1 MNDDLISCIDLNKAY
16 NQADDYLTVLSNLSF
31 SVKEGE
37 RIGLIGVSGCGKST
51 LLHILAG
58 LDLPDSGEVNFK
70 GKNIVLLDRDDRAT
84 FRNKNIGFVYQFHHL
99 LPEFSAIENV
109 AFPLW
114 LSGES
119 KDNSLSE
126 AKDILDKVDL
136 KSKED
141 SKPSQLSGGE
151 RQRVAIARAMI
162 NEPKCLLAD
171 EPSGN
176 LDEKNA
182 RDILDLII
190 KLNNNQN
197 TALIIVTHDL
207 NIANNMDKKFDL
219 INGRLNESL

>member
-16 NQADDYLTVLSNLSF
+16 NQADDYLAVLSNLSF

-37 RIGLIGVSGCGKST
+37 RIGLTGVSGCGKST

-119 KDNSLSE
+119 KDTSLSE
-126 AKDILDKVDL
+126 AKDVLDKVDL
-136 KSKED
+136 RSKED

-151 RQRVAIARAMI
+151 RQRVAIARSII
-162 NEPKCLLAD
+162 NKPSSILMD
-171 EPSGN
+171 EPTGN
-176 LDEKNA
+176 LDNKNV
-182 RDILDLII
+182 DNFMNLVLDLS
-190 KLNNNQN
+190 Q
-197 TALIIVTHDL
+197 DL
-207 NIANNMDKKFDL
+207 NISLIIATHDNNVSS
-219 INGRLNESL
+219 RLDRLLNLE

>member
-1 MNDDLISCIDLNKAY
+1 MNDDLINCININKAY
-16 NQADDYLTVLSNLSF
+16 SQADEKLTVLSNLSF
-31 SVKEGE
+31 SVREGE
-37 RIGLIGVSGCGKST
+37 RIGLTGVSGCGKST

-58 LDLPDSGEVNFK
+58 LDLPDSGEVNFN

-119 KDNSLSE
+119 KDNSLRE
-126 AKDILDKVDL
+126 AKEILDKVGL

-151 RQRVAIARAMI
+151 RQRVAIARSII
-162 NEPKCLLAD
+162 NKPSSILMD
-171 EPSGN
+171 EPTGN
-176 LDEKNA
+176 LDNKNV
-182 RDILDLII
+182 DNFMNLVLDLS
-190 KLNNNQN
+190 K
-197 TALIIVTHDL
+197 DL
-207 NIANNMDKKFDL
+207 NISLIIATHDNNVSS
-219 INGRLNESL
+219 RLDRLLNLE

>member
-1 MNDDLISCIDLNKAY
+1 MNDDLINCININKAY
-16 NQADDYLTVLSNLSF
+16 NQADEHLTVLSNLSF

-37 RIGLIGVSGCGKST
+37 RIGLTGVSGCGKST

-119 KDNSLSE
+119 KDNSLRE
-126 AKDILDKVDL
+126 AKEILDKVGL

-151 RQRVAIARAMI
+151 RQRVAIARSII
-162 NEPKCLLAD
+162 NKPSSILMD
-171 EPSGN
+171 EPTGN
-176 LDEKNA
+176 LDNKNV
-182 RDILDLII
+182 DNFMNLVLDLS
-190 KLNNNQN
+190 K
-197 TALIIVTHDL
+197 DL
-207 NIANNMDKKFDL
+207 NISLIIATHDNNVSS
-219 INGRLNESL
+219 RLDRVLNLE

>member
-1 MNDDLISCIDLNKAY
+1 MNDDLINCININKAY
-16 NQADDYLTVLSNLSF
+16 SQADEKLTVLSNLSF
-31 SVKEGE
+31 SVREGE
-37 RIGLIGVSGCGKST
+37 RIGLTGVSGCGKST

-58 LDLPDSGEVNFK
+58 LDLPDSGEVNFN

-119 KDNSLSE
+119 KDNSLRE
-126 AKDILDKVDL
+126 AKEILDKVDL

-151 RQRVAIARAMI
+151 RQRVAIARSII
-162 NEPKCLLAD
+162 NKPSSILMD
-171 EPSGN
+171 EPTGN
-176 LDEKNA
+176 LDNKNV
-182 RDILDLII
+182 DNFMNLVLDLS
-190 KLNNNQN
+190 K
-197 TALIIVTHDL
+197 DL
-207 NIANNMDKKFDL
+207 NISLIIATHDNNVSS
-219 INGRLNESL
+219 RLDRLLNLE

>member
-16 NQADDYLTVLSNLSF
+16 NQADDYLAVLSNLSF

-37 RIGLIGVSGCGKST
+37 RIGLTGVSGCGKST

-141 SKPSQLSGGE
+141 NKPSQLSGGE
-151 RQRVAIARAMI
+151 RQRVAIARSII
-162 NEPKCLLAD
+162 NKPSSILMD
-171 EPSGN
+171 EPTGN
-176 LDEKNA
+176 LDNKNV
-182 RDILDLII
+182 DNFMNLILDLS
-190 KLNNNQN
+190 Q
-197 TALIIVTHDL
+197 DL
-207 NIANNMDKKFDL
+207 NISLIIATHDNNVSS
-219 INGRLNESL
+219 RLDRLLNLE

>member
-37 RIGLIGVSGCGKST
+37 RIGLTGVSGCGKST

-70 GKNIVLLDRDDRAT
+70 GKNIVLLDRDDRAI

-119 KDNSLSE
+119 KDNSLTE
-126 AKDILDKVDL
+126 AKDVLDKVDL

-151 RQRVAIARAMI
+151 RQRVAIARSII
-162 NEPKCLLAD
+162 NKPSSILMD
-171 EPSGN
+171 EPTGN
-176 LDEKNA
+176 LDNKNV
-182 RDILDLII
+182 DNFMNLVLDLS
-190 KLNNNQN
+190 K
-197 TALIIVTHDL
+197 DL
-207 NIANNMDKKFDL
+207 NISLIIATHDNNVSS
-219 INGRLNESL
+219 RLDRLLNLE

>member
-1 MNDDLISCIDLNKAY
+1 MNDDLINCIDLNKAY
-16 NQADDYLTVLSNLSF
+16 KQADEHLTVLSNLSF

-37 RIGLIGVSGCGKST
+37 RIGLTGVSGCGKST

-109 AFPLW
+109 ALPLW

-126 AKDILDKVDL
+126 AKDVLDKVDL

-151 RQRVAIARAMI
+151 RQRVAIARSII
-162 NEPKCLLAD
+162 NKPSSILMD
-171 EPSGN
+171 EPTGN
-176 LDEKNA
+176 LDNKNV
-182 RDILDLII
+182 DNFMNLVMDLS
-190 KLNNNQN
+190 Q
-197 TALIIVTHDL
+197 DL
-207 NIANNMDKKFDL
+207 NISLIIATHDNNVSS
-219 INGRLNESL
+219 RLDRLLNLE

>member
-1 MNDDLISCIDLNKAY
+1 MNDDLISCINLNKAY
-16 NQADDYLTVLSNLSF
+16 NQADEHLTVLKDLSF
-31 SVKEGE
+31 SVKKGE
-37 RIGLIGVSGCGKST
+37 RIGLTGVSGCGKST

-58 LDLPDSGEVNFK
+58 LDLPDSGEVNFN
-70 GKNIVLLDRDDRAT
+70 GRNIVQLDRDDRAT

-141 SKPSQLSGGE
+141 NKPSQLSGGE
-151 RQRVAIARAMI
+151 RQRVAIARSII
-162 NEPKCLLAD
+162 NKPSSIFMD
-171 EPSGN
+171 EPTGN
-176 LDEKNA
+176 LDNKNV
-182 RDILDLII
+182 DNFMNLVLDLS
-190 KLNNNQN
+190 Q
-197 TALIIVTHDL
+197 DL
-207 NIANNMDKKFDL
+207 NISLIIATHDNNVSS
-219 INGRLNESL
+219 RLDRLLNLE

>member
-1 MNDDLISCIDLNKAY
+1 MNDDLINCVNINKVY
-16 NQADDYLTVLSNLSF
+16 NQANEQLTVLSNLSF

-37 RIGLIGVSGCGKST
+37 RIGLTGVSGCGKST

-58 LDLPDSGEVNFK
+58 LDLPDSGEVNFN
-70 GKNIVLLDRDDRAT
+70 GKNIVQLDRDDRAT

-126 AKDILDKVDL
+126 AKDILYKVDL
-136 KSKED
+136 ESKEN

-151 RQRVAIARAMI
+151 RQRVAIARSII
-162 NEPKCLLAD
+162 NKPSSILMD
-171 EPSGN
+171 EPTGN
-176 LDEKNA
+176 LDNKNV
-182 RDILDLII
+182 DNFMNLVLDLS
-190 KLNNNQN
+190 K
-197 TALIIVTHDL
+197 DL
-207 NIANNMDKKFDL
+207 NISLIIATHDNNVSS
-219 INGRLNESL
+219 RLDRLLNLE

>member
-1 MNDDLISCIDLNKAY
+1 MNDDLINCINLNKAY
-16 NQADDYLTVLSNLSF
+16 SQANEQLTVLSNFSF

-37 RIGLIGVSGCGKST
+37 RIGLTGVSGCGKST

-58 LDLPDSGEVNFK
+58 LDLPDSGEVNFN
-70 GKNIVLLDRDDRAT
+70 GKNIVLLDKDDRAT

-126 AKDILDKVDL
+126 AKDILYKVDL

-141 SKPSQLSGGE
+141 NKPNQLSGGE
-151 RQRVAIARAMI
+151 RQRVAIARSII
-162 NEPKCLLAD
+162 NKPSSILMD
-171 EPSGN
+171 EPTGN
-176 LDEKNA
+176 LDNKNV
-182 RDILDLII
+182 DNFMNLVLDLS
-190 KLNNNQN
+190 K
-197 TALIIVTHDL
+197 DL
-207 NIANNMDKKFDL
+207 NISL
-219 INGRLNESL
+219 IIATHDNKVSSRLDRLLNLE

>member
-1 MNDDLISCIDLNKAY
+1 MNDDLISCINLNKAY
-16 NQADDYLTVLSNLSF
+16 NQADEHLTVLRNLSF
-31 SVKEGE
+31 SVKKGE
-37 RIGLIGVSGCGKST
+37 RIGLTGVSGCGKST

-58 LDLPDSGEVNFK
+58 LDLPDSGKVNFN
-70 GKNIVLLDRDDRAT
+70 GKNIVQLDRDDRAT

-141 SKPSQLSGGE
+141 NKPSQLSGGE
-151 RQRVAIARAMI
+151 RQRVAIARSII
-162 NEPKCLLAD
+162 NKPSSIFMD
-171 EPSGN
+171 EPTGN
-176 LDEKNA
+176 LDNKNV
-182 RDILDLII
+182 DNFMNLVLDLS
-190 KLNNNQN
+190 K
-197 TALIIVTHDL
+197 DL
-207 NIANNMDKKFDL
+207 NISLIIATHDNNVSS
-219 INGRLNESL
+219 RLDRLLNLE

>member
-1 MNDDLISCIDLNKAY
+1 MNKDLINCVNIKKTYD
-16 NQADDYLTVLSNLSF
+16 QADEKLTVLSNLSF

-37 RIGLIGVSGCGKST
+37 RIGLTGVSGCGKST

-151 RQRVAIARAMI
+151 RQRVAIARSIVNKPSSILM
-162 NEPKCLLAD
+162 D
-171 EPSGN
+171 EPTGN
-176 LDEKNA
+176 LDNKNV
-182 RDILDLII
+182 DNFMNLILDLSQDMNIS
-190 KLNNNQN
+190 
-197 TALIIVTHDL
+197 LIIATHDNNVSSRLDRLL
-207 NIANNMDKKFDL
+207 NL
-219 INGRLNESL
+219 E

>member
-1 MNDDLISCIDLNKAY
+1 MNDDLINCINLNKAY
-16 NQADDYLTVLSNLSF
+16 NQADEHLTVLSNLSF
-31 SVKEGE
+31 SVQVGE
-37 RIGLIGVSGCGKST
+37 RIGLTGVSGCGKST

-70 GKNIVLLDRDDRAT
+70 GKNIVLLDRDDRAV

-126 AKDILDKVDL
+126 AKVILDKVDL

-151 RQRVAIARAMI
+151 RQRVAIARSII
-162 NEPKCLLAD
+162 NKPSSILMD
-171 EPSGN
+171 EPTGN
-176 LDEKNA
+176 LDNKNVDNFMNLVL
-182 RDILDLII
+182 DIS
-190 KLNNNQN
+190 Q
-197 TALIIVTHDL
+197 DL
-207 NIANNMDKKFDL
+207 NISLIIATHDNNVSS
-219 INGRLNESL
+219 RLDRLLNLE